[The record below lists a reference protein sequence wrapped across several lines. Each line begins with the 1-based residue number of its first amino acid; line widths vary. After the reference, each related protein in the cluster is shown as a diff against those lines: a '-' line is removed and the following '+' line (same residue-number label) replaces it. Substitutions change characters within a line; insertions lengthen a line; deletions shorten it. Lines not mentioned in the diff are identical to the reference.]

1 MSTLDDLLEAAE
13 EEPEPEHSAGSGSD
27 TLWWWVA
34 KAVLWSVV
42 LAIPAWGFFRLA
54 GVDVPY
60 ALAAMVLFVGRV
72 LRSLLRWVDPRPLPP
87 TLVRPS
93 AELVSADLAEAGGR
107 DGLEI
112 ATARWDTRL
121 SWVRLQ
127 GDKGQF
133 ARTVQPR
140 LIEIIDERLRVR
152 HGVVRSVDPGGAR
165 AVLGEPLWQFV
176 TAPVPKNLT
185 PRELAG
191 LISLM
196 EGI

>member
-1 MSTLDDLLEAAE
+1 MTTLDDLLDHAQ
-13 EEPEPEHSAGSGSD
+13 EEPEPERSGRSGSD
-27 TLWWWVA
+27 TVWWWLA
-34 KAVLWSVV
+34 KATLWSVA
-42 LAIPAWGFFRLA
+42 LALPFWAFFRVA

-60 ALAAMVLFVGRV
+60 ALLAMVLFVARI
-72 LRSLLRWVDPRPLPP
+72 LRSLLRWIDSRPLPR

-93 AELVSADLAEAGGR
+93 AELVSADLAETGGR
-107 DGLEI
+107 DGLVM

-140 LIEIIDERLRVR
+140 LIEIIDERLRIR
-152 HGVVRSVDPGGAR
+152 HGVVRATDPGGAR
-165 AVLGEPLWQFV
+165 AALGEPLWQFV

>member
-1 MSTLDDLLEAAE
+1 MTTLDELFEHAA
-13 EEPEPEHSAGSGSD
+13 EEPEPERSGEPRSNTLAGW
-27 TLWWWVA
+27 LA
-34 KAVLWSVV
+34 KATAWSAV
-42 LAIPAWGFFRLA
+42 LAVPVWGFFRVA
-54 GVDVPY
+54 GLDVPY
-60 ALAAMVLFVGRV
+60 VLLFTVFFVAGALRA
-72 LRSLLRWVDPRPLPP
+72 LLRWVDPRPLPH

-93 AELVSADLAEAGGR
+93 AELISADLGEAGGR
-107 DGLEI
+107 DGLAM

-121 SWVRLQ
+121 SWVRMQ

-140 LIEIIDERLRVR
+140 LVEIIDERLRVR
-152 HGVVRSVDPGGAR
+152 HGVVRETDPAGAR

>member
-1 MSTLDDLLEAAE
+1 MTTLDDLFESAAE
-13 EEPEPEHSAGSGSD
+13 EPEHEERPARD
-27 TLWWWVA
+27 TLWWWLA

-42 LAIPAWGFFRLA
+42 LALPFWAFFRLA

-60 ALAAMVLFVGRV
+60 ALLAMVLFVARV
-72 LRSLLRWVDPRPLPP
+72 LRALLRWVDPRPLPR

-93 AELVSADLAEAGGR
+93 AELVSTDQIEDSGR
-107 DGLEI
+107 DGLVL
-112 ATARWDTRL
+112 ATARWDNRL

-127 GDKGQF
+127 QNDRNQF

-140 LIEIIDERLRVR
+140 LVEIIDERLRLAHGIVR
-152 HGVVRSVDPGGAR
+152 AADPKAAR

-176 TAPVPKNLT
+176 TAPVPKNLS

>member
-1 MSTLDDLLEAAE
+1 VTTLDDLLDHAE
-13 EEPEPEHSAGSGSD
+13 EEPEHERAAGRGPD
-27 TLWWWVA
+27 TLWWWLA
-34 KAVLWSVV
+34 KATLWSVV
-42 LAIPAWGFFRLA
+42 LALPVWAFFRL
-54 GVDVPY
+54 GGLDVPY
-60 ALAAMVLFVGRV
+60 ALLAMVLFVGRI
-72 LRSLLRWVDPRPLPP
+72 LRALLRWIDPRRLPR

-93 AELVSADLAEAGGR
+93 AELVSEDLAEAGDR
-107 DGLEI
+107 DGLVA

-133 ARTVQPR
+133 ARTIQPR
-140 LIEIIDERLRVR
+140 LIEIIDDRLRLG
-152 HGVVRSVDPGGAR
+152 HGVIRSADPAGAR
-165 AVLGEPLWQFV
+165 AVLGEPLWQFM

>member
-1 MSTLDDLLEAAE
+1 MTTLDDLLDQAE
-13 EEPEPEHSAGSGSD
+13 EEPEPERSGRPRSD
-27 TLWWWVA
+27 SLWWWFA
-34 KAVLWSVV
+34 KATLWSAV
-42 LAIPAWGFFRLA
+42 LALPVWAFFRLA

-60 ALAAMVLFVGRV
+60 ALLAMVLFVGQI
-72 LRSLLRWVDPRPLPP
+72 LRSLLRWVDPRPLPR

-93 AELVSADLAEAGGR
+93 AELVSADLAETGGR
-107 DGLEI
+107 DGLVM

-127 GDKGQF
+127 GDKSQF

-140 LIEIIDERLRVR
+140 LIEIIDERLRIR
-152 HGVVRSVDPGGAR
+152 HGVARSTDPGGAR